1 MAKELHST
9 HEGFLR
15 IGEKILPVA
24 VLNDGRR
31 IITQNALFEAFG
43 RPARGSRSKGD
54 QDTPKLPGLI
64 DANNL
69 KPFISSELVSVIKPI
84 NYTDKSIREVIG
96 YDANALP
103 LICDVYLD
111 ARDSKKPDG
120 KRVLTEKQVP
130 NVIAAEMLIRSLSR
144 VGIIALVDEVTGHER
159 DREQDSLQK
168 FLDTFLAQEMSKWV
182 RTFDPE
188 FFEMIF
194 KMKGWTW
201 KQASTKKPSVVGHY
215 INDLVYARIGPQ
227 ILSELKVRNPK
238 NEKGQRKYKHPQLI
252 STDYGHP
259 KLKEHLASLIAL
271 GRASGY
277 NWTAFYKLVDRAFPK
292 FPDPPKVGETLKLD
306 LK

>member
-1 MAKELHST
+1 MAKELKST
-9 HEGFLR
+9 HEGVLR
-15 IGEKILPVA
+15 IGEKHLPVA

-31 IITQNALFEAFG
+31 IITQTALFDAFG
-43 RPARGSRSKGD
+43 RPKRGSRSKGD

-69 KPFISSELVSVIKPI
+69 KPFISSELTNVIKPI
-84 NYTDKSIREVIG
+84 TYIDKNNRESIG

-111 ARDSKKPDG
+111 ARDYKKPDG

-130 NVIAAEMLIRSLSR
+130 NVVAAEMLVRSLSR

-159 DREQDSLQK
+159 DKEKDALQK
-168 FLDTFLAQEMSKWV
+168 FLDTFLTNEMSKWV
-182 RTFDPE
+182 RTFDEE

-201 KQASTKKPSVVGHY
+201 KQASTKKPQVFGHY
-215 INDLVYARIGPQ
+215 INDLVYSRIGPHVLQ
-227 ILSELKVRNPK
+227 ELRIKNPK
-238 NEKGQRKYKHPQLI
+238 NEKGNRKGKYPQWI
-252 STDYGHP
+252 DVDYGHS
-259 KLKEHLASLIAL
+259 KLKEHIAGLIAL

-277 NWTAFYKLVDRAFPK
+277 NWPVFQKMVERAYPK
-292 FPDPPKVGETLKLD
+292 FPEPTKVGETLRLD